1 MTTLTIPSKPPF
13 LSRKLALG
21 ITPAHILLIGVML
34 LSVGLHFAN
43 LDAIGDANTYYT
55 AAVESM
61 LQSWSN
67 FFFAAAEPGGSVT
80 VDKPPLGLWIEAA
93 FAFFL
98 GVEGW
103 VVSLPNIL
111 AGIFSVPLLYYL
123 VKKYMGELAG
133 LVAALA
139 LAVTPVAIATDRNN
153 TMDGML
159 VFTLLLAAWAFVA
172 ATETGKSRWL
182 FLGAFIVGLGFNIKM
197 LQAFLPLPAFYALYF
212 LGAKTGWWK
221 KILSIGVSGVILLM
235 VSLAWAVIVD
245 LTPADQRPYI
255 GSSED
260 NTVMELIVGHNGL
273 SRLFNQRS
281 RGNAPAQAGTAPD
294 AQQAAPG
301 GQAIQPPGVNPGG
314 QALQSPPPRALE
326 ACQGLSLGKACSFT
340 RPNGD
345 AISGACIIPPG
356 TDQLACA
363 PQDRL
368 PQNGQAPNAQ
378 GGLQPPQPY
387 GQLPQQGN
395 RPSPPAGMLADG
407 PNASPDG
414 PNGNTPFSQETGS
427 PGLARFF
434 VYPLSKQM
442 SWLLPFALVGLV
454 MAVFAARPRLPLEP
468 EHKALILWGGWL
480 VTCLV
485 FFSMVEGIFHAYYT
499 IMLAPALG
507 AAVGAGIAQFWRW
520 QAARPWVNTGMVLVA
535 VLTLAFQIYTTDQY
549 GVIPEGSF
557 KSILVY
563 LPLVLLALSAALL
576 LVKPL
581 RPAAY
586 LAVLAAMVFIPFMW
600 TRMTVLDR
608 APNVN
613 LPSAI
618 AAGAARQTQ
627 PRPAPALNEPNRA
640 DSALVAYLQANTQD
654 VEYLVAVQN
663 AHTGAPLVLAT
674 GRPVLYMGGF
684 GGGDPVIDAAG
695 LAEMVANGELRFV
708 LFGGGNGK
716 QDIAQWLQTSCT
728 VVPEFS
734 RGDARAAQAGQRPN
748 QDQPNT
754 LYQCRP

>member
-1 MTTLTIPSKPPF
+1 MATLTVSSKPPF

-111 AGIFSVPLLYYL
+111 AGIFSAPLLYYL

-133 LVAALA
+133 LVAALV
-139 LAVTPVAIATDRNN
+139 LAVTPVAVATDRNN

-221 KILSIGVSGVILLM
+221 KILSIGVSAVILLV
-235 VSLAWAVIVD
+235 VSLAWVVIVD
-245 LTPADQRPYI
+245 LTPADRRPYI

-273 SRLFNQRS
+273 SRLFNPRS
-281 RGNAPAQAGTAPD
+281 GGNAPAQAGTAPD

-301 GQAIQPPGVNPGG
+301 GQAVQPPGVNPGG

-326 ACQGLSLGKACSFT
+326 ACQGLSLGEACSFT
-340 RPNGD
+340 QPNGKD
-345 AISGACIIPPG
+345 INGVCIIPPAS
-356 TDQLACA
+356 DQLACA
-363 PQDRL
+363 PQGRL
-368 PQNGQAPNAQ
+368 PQNGQPAP
-378 GGLQPPQPY
+378 GGQYNQP
-387 GQLPQQGN
+387 
-395 RPSPPAGMLADG
+395 RPGFDPPAGMLGDG

-414 PNGNTPFSQETGS
+414 PKDAAGNTPFSQETGS
-427 PGLARFF
+427 PGIARFF

-442 SWLLPFALVGLV
+442 SWLLPFALIGLG
-454 MAVFAARPRLPLEP
+454 MAVFAARPRLPLEA
-468 EHKALILWGGWL
+468 EHKALVLWGGWL
-480 VTCLV
+480 LTCLV
-485 FFSMVEGIFHAYYT
+485 FFSAVEGIFHAYYA

-507 AAVGAGIAQFWRW
+507 AVVGMGIALFWRW
-520 QAARPWVNTGMVLVA
+520 QAARPWVNAGLVIAAA
-535 VLTLAFQIYTTDQY
+535 VTVAFQVFTAAQY
-549 GVIPEGSF
+549 GFESVV
-557 KSILVY
+557 VY
-563 LPLVLLALSAALL
+563 APVALL
-576 LVKPL
+576 GISAPLLFVKFL
-581 RPAAY
+581 RPAGYIA
-586 LAVLAAMVFIPFMW
+586 LLAALVMIPFLW
-600 TRMTVLDR
+600 TGMTVLDR
-608 APNVN
+608 APNTS
-613 LPSAI
+613 LPTSI
-618 AAGAARQTQ
+618 DAGAARQTQ
-627 PRPAPALNEPNRA
+627 PRPAPALNEPNQA
-640 DSALVAYLQANTQD
+640 DSALVDYLQANTQD
-654 VEYLVAVQN
+654 VEYLAAVQN

-684 GGGDPVIDAAG
+684 GGNDPVIDAAG
-695 LAEMVANGELRFV
+695 LAEMVANGQLRYV
-708 LFGGGNGK
+708 LFGGDRGR
-716 QDIAQWLQTSCT
+716 QDIAEWLQTSCT
-728 VVPEFS
+728 VAPGFS
-734 RGDARAAQAGQRPN
+734 QGDARPAQGGQRPGN
-748 QDQPNT
+748 GQPNT
-754 LYQCRP
+754 LYQCGP